1 MKINTDR
8 KSSSP
13 FRLNDNLIQDSYS
26 RNQGSP
32 VRTLLSLYR
41 GNYGKLFL
49 STLCYIIKH
58 SPVWALPIITANI
71 VNYVTNPPENVRGL
85 IVQNAVLIIVL
96 ILINIPANYLHTRF
110 KSLATRSVEAGLRS
124 SLVRKI
130 QQLSISFHKEIE
142 SGRLQSKIMRDVEA
156 VETLSSQMFVSLL
169 NILINIVVALGVTV
183 VKSRVVFCFFL
194 LTIPVAALTIFVF
207 KQPMKRHNRSF
218 RKEMESTSAK
228 VMEMVEMIPITKAHA
243 LEQKESSRMSRQL
256 INVASE
262 GYRLDIIQSTFGS
275 VSWAV
280 FQIFQVICLLFTATL
295 ALRDTIQAGDIVLY
309 QSYFTTIVNQVSAV
323 ITLLPT
329 ITKGME
335 SVSSIGEILNTN
347 DIEDNRGKKK
357 FSTLRGEYEFQDV
370 KFSYAKDQKPI
381 LKGITMHVKSGET
394 IAFVGESGAG
404 KSTLLNIIIG
414 FLMPEK
420 GSLLIDGTDSR
431 SINLRSYRRFI
442 AVVPQSTVLFSGSIR
457 DNITYGLEHVT
468 EEEIQQAVRAANLEE
483 MLQKLPDG
491 LDTMVGSHGD
501 KLSGGQRQR
510 ISIARA
516 LIRNPQVIL
525 FDEATSALD
534 SISEKLIQDALQ
546 NLTKGKTTFL
556 VAHRLSTIRSAD
568 KIAVLRDG
576 MCAEFGTWDEL
587 MQKKGIFYQMR
598 SLQA

>member
-1 MKINTDR
+1 MKHKQEKEPTY
-8 KSSSP
+8 P
-13 FRLNDNLIQDSYS
+13 FHLDDDLVQESYS
-26 RNQGSP
+26 RNQDSP
-32 VRTLLSLYR
+32 LRIILSLYR
-41 GNYGKLFL
+41 GNYGKLCL
-49 STLCYIIKH
+49 STLCYIVKH

-71 VNYVTNPPENVRGL
+71 VNYVTDPPENISSL
-85 IVQNAVLIIVL
+85 LLQNAVLIIAL

-124 SLVRKI
+124 TLVRRI
-130 QQLSISFHKEIE
+130 QQLSISFHKEME
-142 SGRLQSKIMRDVEA
+142 SGRMQSKIMRDVEA

-169 NILINIVVALGVTV
+169 NILINIVVALSVTII
-183 VKSRVVFCFFL
+183 KSRVVFVFFL

-207 KQPMKRHNRSF
+207 KRPMKRHNRSF
-218 RKEMESTSAK
+218 RKEVESTSAK

-243 LEQKESSRMSRQL
+243 LEKKESSRMSRQL
-256 INVASE
+256 ISVAAE

-275 VSWAV
+275 VSWAA
-280 FQIFQVICLLFTATL
+280 FQIFQVVCLVFTASL
-295 ALRDTIQAGDIVLY
+295 ALRHTIQAGDIVLY

-335 SVSSIGEILNTN
+335 SVSSIGEILNAN
-347 DIEDNRGKKK
+347 DIEDDRGKKK
-357 FSTLRGEYEFQDV
+357 LSELRGEYEFQDV
-370 KFSYAKDQKPI
+370 HFSYAKDQKPI
-381 LKGITMHVKSGET
+381 LRGITMHIQPGET
-394 IAFVGESGAG
+394 VAFVGESGAG
-404 KSTLLNIIIG
+404 KSTLLNMIIG
-414 FLMPEK
+414 FLMPGS
-420 GSLLIDGTDSR
+420 GSLLIDGLDSR
-431 SINLRSYRRFI
+431 SINLRSYRRFL
-442 AVVPQSTVLFSGSIR
+442 AVVPQTTVLFSGTIR
-457 DNITYGLEHVT
+457 DNITYGLENVT
-468 EEEIQQAVRAANLEE
+468 EEEIERAVRAANLEE
-483 MLQKLPDG
+483 MLKKLPDG
-491 LDTMVGSHGD
+491 LDTLVGSHGD

-568 KIAVLRDG
+568 KIAVLKDG
-576 MCAEFGTWDEL
+576 KCAEFGTWDEL
-587 MQKKGIFYQMR
+587 MEKKGLFYKMR

>member
-1 MKINTDR
+1 MKTDTDR
-8 KSSSP
+8 KNSYP
-13 FRLNDNLIQDSYS
+13 FRLNDDLVQDSYS

-71 VNYVTNPPENVRGL
+71 VNYVTNPPENVRSL
-85 IVQNAVLIIVL
+85 MMQNAMLIIVL

-183 VKSRVVFCFFL
+183 IKSRVVFCFFL

-256 INVASE
+256 INVAAE

-275 VSWAV
+275 VSWAA

-295 ALRDTIQAGDIVLY
+295 ALRGTIQAGDIVLY

-335 SVSSIGEILNTN
+335 SVSSIGEILNAN

-357 FSTLRGEYEFQDV
+357 LSTLRGEYEFRDV
-370 KFSYAKDQKPI
+370 QFSYAKDQKPI
-381 LKGITMHVKSGET
+381 LKGITMHVKPGET

-404 KSTLLNIIIG
+404 KSTLLNMIIG

-420 GSLLIDGTDSR
+420 GSLLIDGMDSR

-483 MLQKLPDG
+483 MLKKLPDG

-576 MCAEFGTWDEL
+576 MCVEFGTWDEL